1 MLSKTFAL
9 RALTILA
16 LASTAL
22 TPLSS
27 VAVTIKPVSKA
38 APAQKVPAKKAPV
51 PAAAFTPVMQDAS
64 KPVHFA
70 QDYSDIKPD
79 PAVRFGR
86 LPNGMTYAI
95 LKNATPPGTASVRLR
110 IGGGSMM
117 ETEEQRGLAHFIEHM
132 AFNGSKNVPEGEMVK
147 ILERHG
153 LKFGPDTNAFTSFDQ
168 TVYQLDLPTVS
179 GDDLDTALMLMRE
192 TAGNLSLTDDA
203 IDRERGVILGE
214 ERLRDSPDMHD
225 FKKWSAMTFAGQ
237 KYPERLP
244 IGLIDVIKNAK
255 RDRFV
260 DFYNAFYRPEL
271 ATLVVVGDIDVDAME
286 ARIKAKFSDW
296 KPAGDATIR
305 HTEFGAYKPK
315 GSLSDTY
322 TETGLADSVSMTWA
336 KPKNEA
342 YQTVRKNTDDVLDQ
356 VRMAI
361 LNDRLERQAK
371 LPDTA
376 FASAQADKND
386 IEHTADVVQLNV
398 TPKPGQDKTALDQA
412 YRTARQYVEF
422 GADQAELDRVLTD
435 MESSF
440 KTALQGQK
448 TRNNRDLADGLAGVV
463 ESGGVFTSPTQDY
476 AYFESLKPKITLA
489 TVNSGLKPLFG
500 GDGPVLWHSG
510 ESAGDLDK
518 TALAATYSDVQNA
531 KLAKAESHANK
542 PWPYTQFGKPSAIVK
557 REEIKDLGLTEL
569 TYANGLKVI
578 IKPTKFKENE
588 IGITVRFSGG
598 LASLSPASH
607 PPVFEAESLG
617 ISEGG
622 LGKLTAAEMK
632 DTLTGKIVGI
642 DFGID
647 EDATNLS
654 GSTRPADFAT
664 EMQLLMAF
672 TTDAAYRGDAW
683 ERLKAFVPNYYTSLS
698 ASPGGVFQ
706 MNGASVLHSGDPRFG
721 IPTQADFLKVTNDQ
735 IKSLVDTQLKTAP
748 VEITIVGDVTEAQA
762 EAEINKTFAALNKR
776 DDIAPPAGDGTVKF
790 PTTNLSPVFE
800 HHGRADQDMG
810 FIAWPTTDMFADT
823 QQTRGLEML
832 GEVMTLRLID
842 TVREN
847 KALSYSPSAGSRPSV
862 SFKGYGYLA
871 ASAEVRPELDQTF
884 YDTVAGIVAD
894 LKAKPIS
901 DDELLR
907 ARKPALDK
915 LENDRKTN
923 VYWNGVLRGAARD
936 PRRLDLIRTRQKQL
950 ETVTA
955 ADIQKLANT
964 YLDMSKAVRIQV
976 KPAADAKAVDSPAPA
991 AAPAQ

>member
-16 LASTAL
+16 LTSTAL

-27 VAVTIKPVSKA
+27 PATTIKPVSKA
-38 APAQKVPAKKAPV
+38 APAKTAPAKTGKAPA
-51 PAAAFTPVMQDAS
+51 PAAFTPMMQDPA

-86 LPNGMTYAI
+86 LANGMTYAI
-95 LKNATPPGTASVRLR
+95 MKNATPPGTASVRLR

-179 GDDLDTALMLMRE
+179 SDDLDTALMLMRE
-192 TAGNLSLTDDA
+192 TAGNLLLTDDA

-244 IGLIDVIKNAK
+244 IGLVDVIKNAK

-271 ATLVVVGDIDVDAME
+271 ATLVVVGDIDVNAME

-296 KPAGDATIR
+296 KPAGGADIR
-305 HTEFGAYKPK
+305 RTEFGAYKPK
-315 GSLSDTY
+315 GTLGDAYS
-322 TETGLADSVSMTWA
+322 ETGLADSVSMTWA

-342 YQTVRKNTDDVLDQ
+342 YQTVRKNTDDVIDQ
-356 VRMAI
+356 VRMTI

-376 FASAQADKND
+376 FAAAGAGKND
-386 IEHTADVVQLNV
+386 VEHTADVVQLNV
-398 TPKPGQDKTALDQA
+398 TPKPGQDKKALDQA
-412 YRTARQYVEF
+412 YRTTRQYVEF
-422 GADQAELDRVLTD
+422 GADQAELDRTLAD
-435 MESSF
+435 MESGF
-440 KTALQGQK
+440 KTALQGEK
-448 TRNNRDLADGLAGVV
+448 TRNNRDLADALAGVV
-463 ESGGVFTSPTQDY
+463 ESGEVFTSPAQDY
-476 AYFESLKPKITLA
+476 AYFESIKPKITLA
-489 TVNSGLKPLFG
+489 TVNAGLKPLFG
-500 GDGPVLWHSG
+500 GDGPILWHSG
-510 ESAGDLDK
+510 ENTGDLDK

-531 KLAKAESHANK
+531 KLAKAEAHVNK
-542 PWPYTQFGKPSAIVK
+542 PWPYTQFGTASAIVK
-557 REEIKDLGLTEL
+557 REEIKDLGITEL
-569 TYANGLKVI
+569 TYANGLKAI

-588 IGITVRFSGG
+588 IGVTVRFSGG
-598 LASLSPASH
+598 LSSLSPASH
-607 PPVFEAESLG
+607 PPVFEASAQG
-617 ISEGG
+617 VSEGG
-622 LGKLTAAEMK
+622 LGKLTAAEIK
-632 DTLTGKIVGI
+632 DALTGKIVGI
-642 DFGID
+642 DFGVG
-647 EDATNLS
+647 EDAVTLN
-654 GSTRPADFAT
+654 GGTRPADFAT

-672 TTDAAYRGDAW
+672 TTDAAYRADAW

-698 ASPGGVFQ
+698 ATPSGVFQ

-721 IPTQADFLKVTNDQ
+721 IPPQADFLKVTNDQ
-735 IKSLVDTQLKTAP
+735 IKGLIDGEFKTAP
-748 VEITIVGDVTEAQA
+748 VEITIVGDITEAQA

-776 DDIAPPAGDGTVKF
+776 DDMAPPADAGAVKF
-790 PTTNLSPVFE
+790 PTDNLNRVFE
-800 HHGRADQDMG
+800 HHGRADQNLSYV
-810 FIAWPTTDMFADT
+810 AWPTTDTYANT

-832 GEVMTLRLID
+832 AEVMSLRLID
-842 TVREN
+842 VVREN
-847 KALSYSPSAGSRPSV
+847 KGLSYSPNAGSRPSAT
-862 SFKGYGYLA
+862 FKGYGYLA
-871 ASAEVRPELDQTF
+871 VSAEVRPELDQTF
-884 YDTVAGIVAD
+884 YDTLAGIVSD
-894 LKAKPIS
+894 LKAKPIG

-907 ARKPALDK
+907 ARKPTLDK
-915 LENDRKTN
+915 LDNDLKTN
-923 VYWNGVLRGAARD
+923 VYWNAVLPGAARD
-936 PRRLDLIRTRQKQL
+936 PRRLEMIRTRRAQL
-950 ETVTA
+950 EAITP
-955 ADIQKLANT
+955 ADLQKLANT
-964 YLDMSKAVRIQV
+964 YLDMSKSVRIQV
-976 KPAADAKAVDSPAPA
+976 KPAADAKPAAGPAPA
-991 AAPAQ
+991 Q